1 MSIATEIERIQN
13 AKASIK
19 KAIENKGVEV
29 GNGKIDTYANKIE
42 EITVSEDLSA
52 ELTEQNDLL
61 STQEITIDNIVTALE
76 GKCAGG
82 GGITPKVEGNTLILS
97 SGTIEGGVLSI

>member
-82 GGITPKVEGNTLILS
+82 GITSKVEGNTLILS